1 MRMSREQ
8 QHDVPRRRESVEE
21 LKDRVDRMCD
31 AIDEQ
36 IRAADRYVEGDAPPV
51 AWLSPSTLVLA
62 LKRDRLGTGERDTA
76 FHQVC
81 LTVTPQDIV
90 LTGTMDDAPVR
101 FVVTRSD
108 LGDTLETDRL
118 CVVYGDDL
126 SSNVFL
132 RNRATCKEFRIGAF
146 QTTEEP
152 GMTLA
157 IRGARTLLA
166 DPDLMGLVVM
176 LTHGYTRLRAQ
187 LAKAPG
193 MGQAEIRILANIS
206 DSGLLAIVNDP
217 RLADGSPHQTRDRI
231 LIACEG

>member
-8 QHDVPRRRESVEE
+8 HHDVPRRRESVEE

-31 AIDEQ
+31 AVAEQ
-36 IRAADRYVEGDAPPV
+36 IRAADRYVEADTPPV
-51 AWLSPSTLVLA
+51 VWLTPSTLVLT
-62 LKRDRLGTGERDTA
+62 LKRDHLGTGEAETA
-76 FHQVC
+76 FHRVC
-81 LTVTPQDIV
+81 LTVTPQEVV
-90 LTGTMDDAPVR
+90 LTGMMADAPVR
-101 FVVTRSD
+101 FVVTRGD
-108 LGDTLETDRL
+108 LSRTPETDRL

-132 RNRATCKEFRIGAF
+132 RNRAIRDDFRIGAF

-166 DPDLMGLVVM
+166 DPDLMGLVAM
-176 LTHGYTRLRAQ
+176 LTHGYARLRAQ
-187 LAKAPG
+187 LAEAPE
-193 MGQAEIRILANIS
+193 MGQTEIRMLANIF

-217 RLADGSPHQTRDRI
+217 RLADGSPHPTRDRI